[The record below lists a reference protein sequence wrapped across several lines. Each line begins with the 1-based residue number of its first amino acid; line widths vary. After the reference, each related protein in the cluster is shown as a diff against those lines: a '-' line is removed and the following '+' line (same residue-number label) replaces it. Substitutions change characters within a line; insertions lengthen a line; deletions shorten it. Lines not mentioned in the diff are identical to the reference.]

1 MIYTVKGDQIS
12 YGEVIGILLIEN
24 YVPFIPGD
32 VANATTYSY
41 PVRFQRIDG
50 VTHRHLFDHDRSV
63 KEKVFEASKKLVKEG
78 VKAIT
83 GDCGFLALFQEELKE
98 EMNVP
103 VFLSSLIQLHFI
115 KEIIPAGSNIG
126 IITASSASL
135 TADIFGAA
143 GINFTDRLIIKGL
156 ENKKHFKE
164 SVIDEAGFLDTEKLE
179 KEVVETTRELN
190 EETQNMSAILLECSL
205 LPPYGKAVSEVV
217 NVPVFDYITMI
228 DYVYSAV
235 IKRNFKGYM

>member
-1 MIYTVKGDQIS
+1 MIYKVKGDQIS
-12 YGEVIGILLIEN
+12 YGEAIGILLIEN

-41 PVRFQRIDG
+41 PVRFQRIEG

-63 KEKVFEASKKLVKEG
+63 KKKVFEASKKLVKEG

-98 EMNVP
+98 EMNIP
-103 VFLSSLIQLHFI
+103 VFLSSLIQLNFI

-135 TADIFGAA
+135 TADIFCAA

-156 ENKKHFKE
+156 ENKRHFKE

-179 KEVVETTRELN
+179 KEVVEATRELK
-190 EETQNMSAILLECSL
+190 EETQNMAAILLECSL